1 MSSVWHRPQCDIR
14 PGISPV
20 TIGTMD
26 DSRKRPGSPGL
37 ASSTRPRR
45 TNDEINAHS
54 SMLVAMTGTV
64 VVVASVTLSVTHT
77 MLASNIRRSINER
90 SRRLDREDPCEDL
103 DERGP
108 DCFRRQYRMPQQTF
122 EKTCRYTASPAS
134 TRPPFPRTLL
144 DERMSCI
151 HQQCCTERESVYRQF
166 RTLRSPIAQSDSK
179 IPCRYHFQVDHELCA
194 CDVLLSSFK
203 TEIVSTSIYSII
215 FNIANERLNLGKF
228 DFNT

>member
-1 MSSVWHRPQCDIR
+1 MSSVWHRPQCNIG

-20 TIGTMD
+20 TISTMD

-37 ASSTRPRR
+37 ASSTRRR
-45 TNDEINAHS
+45 RANDEINAHS

-64 VVVASVTLSVTHT
+64 VVVASVTSSVTHT
-77 MLASNIRRSINER
+77 MLASDIRRSINER
-90 SRRLDREDPCEDL
+90 SRRLDWEDHCEDP

-134 TRPPFPRTLL
+134 TRPPFARTLL

-151 HQQCCTERESVYRQF
+151 HQQCCTERECVLPTISH
-166 RTLRSPIAQSDSK
+166 SPLTHSAI
-179 IPCRYHFQVDHELCA
+179 
-194 CDVLLSSFK
+194 
-203 TEIVSTSIYSII
+203 
-215 FNIANERLNLGKF
+215 
-228 DFNT
+228 